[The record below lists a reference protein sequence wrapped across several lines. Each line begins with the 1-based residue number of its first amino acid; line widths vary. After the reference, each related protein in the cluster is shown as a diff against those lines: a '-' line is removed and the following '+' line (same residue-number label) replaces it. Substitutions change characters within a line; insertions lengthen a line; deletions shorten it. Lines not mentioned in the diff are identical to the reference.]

1 MSVKAGEREFPRIVG
16 AGNWHYDGIIQYFA
30 SHGNTFASHGTTL
43 RLLMA
48 VTSSPLYEMT
58 AVALRAEM
66 AAGHLSA
73 RDVMGSHL
81 ARIEACNAQINA
93 IVTVDAEGAMARAAQ
108 ADERQASGQPLGLL
122 HGLPIV
128 HKDSFLTAGMRTTFG
143 SPHYRDFVPQQDS
156 LIVTREQAAGAI
168 TVGKSNMPEF
178 GAGSQTFNPVFGA
191 TRNPYDLR
199 MTAGGSSGGAAAA
212 LAARMVPLADG
223 TDMGG
228 SLRNPASFCNV
239 VGLRPSPG
247 RVPQWP
253 TANPYNAL
261 SVAGPMAR
269 TVADVA
275 LLLAATAGADPR
287 DPLAIEQD
295 PSRFLSQLSRDF
307 NGVRV
312 AYAASWDGL
321 PMAPAVVQTLERQ
334 LPVFADLGVHVE
346 VDCPDFTGAQTS
358 FEALRAQAF
367 AVGYEAML
375 RDHRSALKDTVIWNI
390 ECGLQ
395 QTSAAVVQ
403 AERDRAA
410 LFGRMQAFM
419 QDYEFLIGP
428 VSQVLPFPVEQE
440 YPERIEDTQMLN
452 YIDWMRSGYYLSLTG
467 HPAISVPC
475 GFSDE
480 GLPVGIQ
487 IVGRYRQEH
496 ALLQFAHA
504 FEQATQF
511 GRQMPVLAL

>member
-1 MSVKAGEREFPRIVG
+1 MT
-16 AGNWHYDGIIQYFA
+16 Q
-30 SHGNTFASHGTTL
+30 
-43 RLLMA
+43 
-48 VTSSPLYEMT
+48 TSSLCDLT
-58 AVALRAEM
+58 AVALRAEI

-73 RDVMGSHL
+73 RDVTAAHL
-81 ARIEACNAQINA
+81 ARIDACNAQVNA
-93 IVTVDAEGAMARAAQ
+93 VVTVDAEGALARAAQ
-108 ADERQASGQPLGLL
+108 ADERQAAGHPLGLL

-128 HKDSFLTAGMRTTFG
+128 HKDSFLTAGLRTTYG
-143 SPHYRDFVPQQDS
+143 SPLYRDFVPERDS
-156 LIVTREQAAGAI
+156 LIVSRERAAGAI
-168 TVGKSNMPEF
+168 TLGKTNLPEF

-199 MTAGGSSGGAAAA
+199 LTAGGSSGGAAAA
-212 LAARMVPLADG
+212 LAARMAPLADG

-253 TANPYNAL
+253 TANPFNAL
-261 SVAGPMAR
+261 TVAGPMAR

-295 PSRFLSQLSRDF
+295 PARFLDSLARDF
-307 NGVRV
+307 NGVRI
-312 AYAASWDGL
+312 AYAPTWGGL
-321 PMAPAVVQTLERQ
+321 PVERAVLQALERQ
-334 LPVFADLGVHVE
+334 LPVFADLGAVVE
-346 VDCPDFTGAQTS
+346 PACPDFTGADAS
-358 FEALRAQAF
+358 FQALRGQAF
-367 AVGYEAML
+367 AVGYEAVL
-375 RDHRSALKDTVIWNI
+375 RDHRHLLKDTVIWNV
-390 ECGLQ
+390 ELGLQ
-395 QTSAAVVQ
+395 QPPSAVLQ

-410 LFGRMQAFM
+410 LFARMQAFM
-419 QDYEFLIGP
+419 QTHEFLIGP

-440 YPERIEDTQMLN
+440 TVSCIEDTPMHN

-475 GFSDE
+475 GFTDA

-496 ALLQFAHA
+496 ALLQLAHA
-504 FEQATQF
+504 FEQATQYW
-511 GRQMPVLAL
+511 RQAPVLPH

>member
-1 MSVKAGEREFPRIVG
+1 MEF
-16 AGNWHYDGIIQYFA
+16 
-30 SHGNTFASHGTTL
+30 STTTPATTPCDL
-43 RLLMA
+43 
-48 VTSSPLYEMT
+48 S
-58 AVALRAEM
+58 AVALRDEI

-73 RDVMGSHL
+73 REVMVAHL
-81 ARIEACNAQINA
+81 DRIAAWNPKVNAV
-93 IVTVDAEGAMARAAQ
+93 VTLDAEGALARAAQ
-108 ADERQASGQPLGLL
+108 ADAHQAAGRPLGLL

-128 HKDSFLTAGMRTTFG
+128 HKDSFLTAGLRTTYG
-143 SPHYRDFVPQQDS
+143 SPLYRDFVPDRDS
-156 LIVTREQAAGAI
+156 LIVSRERAAGAI
-168 TVGKSNMPEF
+168 TLGKTNLPEF
-178 GAGSQTFNPVFGA
+178 GAGSQTFNTVFGA

-212 LAARMVPLADG
+212 LATRMAPLADG

-253 TANPYNAL
+253 TASPYNTL
-261 SVAGPMAR
+261 TVAGPMGR

-275 LLLAATAGADPR
+275 LLLAATAGPDAR

-295 PSRFLSQLSRDF
+295 PARLLDSLARDF
-307 NGVRV
+307 KGVRI
-312 AYAASWDGL
+312 AYAPTWGGL
-321 PMAPAVVQTLERQ
+321 PTEPAVVRALERQ
-334 LPVFADLGVHVE
+334 LPVFAGLGARVE
-346 VDCPDFTGAQTS
+346 AACPDFSGADAS
-358 FEALRAQAF
+358 FQALRGQTF
-367 AVGYEAML
+367 AVGYEAAL
-375 RDHRSALKDTVIWNI
+375 RDHRDLLKDTVIWNI
-390 ECGLQ
+390 ELGLT
-395 QTSAAVVQ
+395 QTAAVVVQ

-410 LFGRMQAFM
+410 LFARMHAFM
-419 QDYEFLIGP
+419 QTYEFMIGP

-440 YPERIEDTQMLN
+440 TVDRIEDTPMRN

-475 GFSDE
+475 GFSDD

-496 ALLQFAHA
+496 ALLQLAHA
-504 FEQATQF
+504 FEQATQCW
-511 GRQMPVLAL
+511 RRAPVLPA